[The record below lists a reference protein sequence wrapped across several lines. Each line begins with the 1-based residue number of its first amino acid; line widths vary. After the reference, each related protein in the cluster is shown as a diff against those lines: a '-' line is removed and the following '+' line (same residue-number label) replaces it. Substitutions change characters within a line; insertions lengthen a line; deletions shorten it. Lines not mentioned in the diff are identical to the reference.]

1 MTRKGLTSFLQPP
14 ETLDADT
21 RHPGNRHA
29 DPAVSG
35 SRGLA
40 VYNAPRFT
48 CDLLR
53 ICANS
58 RLSVLF
64 TPPRHKR
71 VGFDFVTDKNKQVTH
86 DRCKNAELLVLALGF
101 DRRCLKL
108 QPSSNVY

>member
-1 MTRKGLTSFLQPP
+1 MTRKGLTQYLQPP
-14 ETLDADT
+14 DTFEADT
-21 RHPGNRHA
+21 GNPGIQPT

-53 ICANS
+53 KCAIS
-58 RLSVLF
+58 RLSALF

-86 DRCKNAELLVLALGF
+86 DLCKYAELLVPALGF
-101 DRRCLKL
+101 DRRCLRS
-108 QPSSNVY
+108 QPSSDV